1 MWQKSLQRKESNMTI
16 ILIIGILYMVVG
28 LLIILIYLFLERY
41 NNIGWTIALTLNM
54 AGILNVMIYDYVIKA
69 PSALDVYKGKTV
81 LKINYEDKVPVDTVV
96 IYKKGK

>member
-1 MWQKSLQRKESNMTI
+1 
-16 ILIIGILYMVVG
+16 MVVG

-54 AGILNVMIYDYVIKA
+54 AGILNVMIYDYIIKA
-69 PSALDVYKGKTV
+69 LSALDVYKGKTV
-81 LKINYEDKVPVDTVV
+81 LKITYEDKVPVDTVV

>member
-1 MWQKSLQRKESNMTI
+1 MTI

-54 AGILNVMIYDYVIKA
+54 AGILNVMIYDYIIKA
-69 PSALDVYKGKTV
+69 LSALDVYKGKTV
-81 LKINYEDKVPVDTVV
+81 LKITYEDKVPVDTVV